1 MTIFRRKAEW
11 IYYRERGFKQCKC
24 SNCKTSYGCIDTPY
38 CPNCGRK
45 MVESKK
51 YKNIWQLANKI
62 MWNKKENKYMKVLM
76 NKVAVLSD
84 DQYKT
89 RLNIHKITEM
99 FFML

>member
-11 IYYRERGFKQCKC
+11 IYWREHGFKQCKC

-51 YKNIWQLANKI
+51 YKD
-62 MWNKKENKYMKVLM
+62 V
-76 NKVAVLSD
+76 
-84 DQYKT
+84 
-89 RLNIHKITEM
+89 
-99 FFML
+99 

>member
-51 YKNIWQLANKI
+51 NKD
-62 MWNKKENKYMKVLM
+62 V
-76 NKVAVLSD
+76 
-84 DQYKT
+84 
-89 RLNIHKITEM
+89 
-99 FFML
+99 